1 MMIVRENTEGEYS
14 SIGGRMYEGTAREI
28 LMQQTVM
35 SRIGVDRVLEFAFEL
50 ARTLVA
56 TGDAWFAQ
64 RRRLR
69 VGAPLVKG
77 RKHAVARN
85 EWQRLRI
92 ESASALDSEW
102 ARGCNQSRC
111 RASRSCSP
119 NTSRI
124 HPVRFLF

>member
-14 SIGGRMYEGTAREI
+14 SIGGRMYCEGTAREI
-28 LMQQTVM
+28 VMQQTVM
-35 SRIGVDRVLEFAFEL
+35 SRIGVDRVLEFS
-50 ARTLVA
+50 
-56 TGDAWFAQ
+56 DASFAQ

-69 VGAPLVKG
+69 VSAPLVKG

-111 RASRSCSP
+111 RAAALAAPTLPESIREIP
-119 NTSRI
+119 FLRGK
-124 HPVRFLF
+124 HP